1 MFAKRYLLFSI
12 VFCIYKFCTRL
23 HQMRYRCPHFLF
35 GQRHSHSFRC
45 RLPCFLSFSAAPFRR
60 AGRACSFFR
69 SAFVARFATSHKW
82 FLAFSRCNSKSW
94 RRLRAAQQGSVRREM
109 SLKIFARLRR
119 RREKRNEN
127 PKRSG
132 RSGPHDQKSAAIHII
147 CTFWMPKS
155 LSRFQNRLHRLQPD
169 SSRQDQRRL
178 QRMWSQRTSPELSAA

>member
-1 MFAKRYLLFSI
+1 MHCSELTGYANTS
-12 VFCIYKFCTRL
+12 
-23 HQMRYRCPHFLF
+23 FLVIDA
-35 GQRHSHSFRC
+35 
-45 RLPCFLSFSAAPFRR
+45 CFLLLANAAPSSLALPMSSVFGFSAATFRR
-60 AGRACSFFR
+60 AGRACPFFR
-69 SAFVARFATSHKW
+69 GAFVARFATSHKW
-82 FLAFSRCNSKSW
+82 FLAFSRCNARSW